1 MNEAQYDSLVMEAQ
15 DIALKIGELV
25 QYKSFGVG
33 IMAMQVSLKAVIECA
48 DPADRPMLLA
58 GIMLFLTANTEE
70 DPNPIVH

>member
-33 IMAMQVSLKAVIECA
+33 IMALQVSLKAIIECA
-48 DPADRPMLLA
+48 DPHDRPLILA

-70 DPNPIVH
+70 DPNLIVH

>member
-1 MNEAQYDSLVMEAQ
+1 MNEAQYDSMVMEAQ

-48 DPADRPMLLA
+48 DPADRPKLLL
-58 GIMLFLTANTEE
+58 GIMLFLTADIDE
-70 DPNPIVH
+70 DTNQIVH